1 MIRGL
6 LEWKHSAL
14 LTGLLITGVIEP
26 LSADWSEHTRL
37 LGGLIVFG
45 VNLGLLLI
53 VFDQRWER
61 WLAFVLLPPILVS
74 NIVHETLSNWAE
86 VAVIVYHC
94 FTLVFVGFA
103 VAVILKHIFSQESIR
118 TDAVIGAL
126 CGYLLAAVTWAN
138 AYALLYLLRPGSFRV
153 ADVIAG
159 RLVDWHL
166 RRFYFN
172 YFSVTTLTSLGY
184 ADITPT
190 DTVALLLSLARKV
203 VRTVLHCGCG
213 RSTRRAEVGAVD
225 RTGPWELMVDLA
237 VTATKINP
245 IWLFRAWPPF
255 SHKSMT
261 SRSQRMTA
269 NPRNAFAIEL
279 FFLVTYLRF
288 ID

>member
-1 MIRGL
+1 MTQGMWRESQDRDAIRTNRTRRFATRIHNPHIGAFGLVVFQRTDRNNASNMIRGL

-26 LSADWSEHTRL
+26 LSANWSEHTRL
-37 LGGLIVFG
+37 LGSLIVFG

-138 AYALLYLLRPGSFRV
+138 AYALLYLLRPGSSRV
-153 ADVIAG
+153 EDVIAG
-159 RLVDWHL
+159 RLADWHL

-190 DTVALLLSLARKV
+190 DTVALSLSLVEGLFGQFYIAV
-203 VRTVLHCGCG
+203 VVAQLVGLRLAQSIG
-213 RSTRRAEVGAVD
+213 RD
-225 RTGPWELMVDLA
+225 RG
-237 VTATKINP
+237 N
-245 IWLFRAWPPF
+245 
-255 SHKSMT
+255 
-261 SRSQRMTA
+261 
-269 NPRNAFAIEL
+269 
-279 FFLVTYLRF
+279 
-288 ID
+288 